1 LTVVLS
7 LPLAFLAGILTILS
21 PCVLPLAPIVIA
33 GARAHDPR
41 GPLALALGLSLTFG
55 VGGGLLASLGIEFG
69 AADWVRAVSAALMLA
84 VGIVMIVP
92 TLGGGAERWLAPVS
106 GLADAMQSRL
116 PAAGSAGQAAMGI
129 VLAFAWA
136 PCAGPTLGAAFALAA
151 NGGSL
156 PAAMT
161 IMTTFALGAACSL
174 LVAGYG
180 LGRIALS
187 GRRVAGRA
195 GAFGR
200 ATLGI
205 AFVLVG
211 AAILTGAD
219 HAIEAAFISKMPDWL
234 VSFATQL

>member
-1 LTVVLS
+1 LS

-33 GARAHDPR
+33 GARAHDAR

-55 VGGGLLASLGIEFG
+55 IGGGLLASLGIEFG

-84 VGIVMIVP
+84 VGIVMVVP
-92 TLGGGAERWLAPVS
+92 ALSGGAERWLAPVS
-106 GLADAMQSRL
+106 GFADTLQSRL
-116 PAAGSAGQAAMGI
+116 PAVGIAGQAATGM

-156 PAAMT
+156 LAATT
-161 IMTTFALGAACSL
+161 IMTAFALGAAATL

-180 LGRIALS
+180 LGRIAAS
-187 GRRVAGRA
+187 RRRIAGWTSV
-195 GAFGR
+195 FGR
-200 ATLGI
+200 ATLGA
-205 AFVLVG
+205 AFVFVG
-211 AAILTGAD
+211 VAILTGAD

>member
-1 LTVVLS
+1 VLS

-33 GARAHDPR
+33 GARARDAR
-41 GPLALALGLSLTFG
+41 GPLALALGLSLAFG

-69 AADWVRAVSAALMLA
+69 AADWVRVVSAALLLG

-92 TLGGGAERWLAPVS
+92 ALSGASERWLAPVS
-106 GLADAMQSRL
+106 NFAEALQSRL
-116 PAAGSAGQAAMGI
+116 PAAGIAGQAATGM

-156 PAAMT
+156 LAAMT
-161 IMTTFALGAACSL
+161 IMTAFALGAAGSL
-174 LVAGYG
+174 LIAGYG
-180 LGRIALS
+180 LGRIAAS
-187 GRRVAGRA
+187 GRRIAGWTS
-195 GAFGR
+195 AFGR
-200 ATLGI
+200 ATLGV
-205 AFVLVG
+205 AFVFVG
-211 AAILTGAD
+211 AAILSGAD
-219 HAIEAAFISKMPDWL
+219 HAIETAFILAMPDWL